1 MDLDEEDPKNKV
13 SNRVKLLIKNM
24 FENKES
30 GWVKTKQE
38 TKELL
43 KKGDIENQFIAA
55 EEKKAAEQRGRD
67 YDDRRFGNRDRDDK
81 RDKGGQYMK
90 KQASTTSDN
99 KGGRDG
105 KKRFNEDRN
114 SKSGQYK
121 PKGFE
126 RGGDKVEKIQLKP
139 IDDLELGKR
148 MVGFWTRVYTEEP
161 ALEEEEEKSEKSQ
174 AKDFSIVKNLLNS
187 TCKDDDKKTPNK
199 GEDLLFSFFNAVFDK
214 DEKLLTEFLGECVQ
228 DLAKQTFFEK
238 TAFLNATSRFMY
250 TLNDMVSDVPK
261 LPVLFS
267 TLVLIPLL
275 KNGKISL

>member
-1 MDLDEEDPKNKV
+1 MHMDLDEEDPKNKV

-139 IDDLELGKR
+139 IDDLELGD
-148 MVGFWTRVYTEEP
+148 P
-161 ALEEEEEKSEKSQ
+161 
-174 AKDFSIVKNLLNS
+174 
-187 TCKDDDKKTPNK
+187 
-199 GEDLLFSFFNAVFDK
+199 
-214 DEKLLTEFLGECVQ
+214 
-228 DLAKQTFFEK
+228 
-238 TAFLNATSRFMY
+238 
-250 TLNDMVSDVPK
+250 
-261 LPVLFS
+261 
-267 TLVLIPLL
+267 
-275 KNGKISL
+275 ISLEIYNTKFGAFVDARFAGVRAPVIVDTGASMVHLQPGVFAEMVNTGVEDRGACDTKVPIPCLVHRR